1 MYRPQV
7 PTATL
12 CSCQHHVWSSQG
24 LGCFTH
30 FTCNNICVPPA
41 GAYSNLVKLQM
52 QQRQVEQ
59 ETEEVVAEVLEVGH
73 PITRDSLDRTHSR

>member
-1 MYRPQV
+1 
-7 PTATL
+7 
-12 CSCQHHVWSSQG
+12 
-24 LGCFTH
+24 
-30 FTCNNICVPPA
+30 
-41 GAYSNLVKLQM
+41 M